1 MRVGPSIRRH
11 SPHNRYDP
19 AVRVFR
25 LLMTSPS
32 ESIRAALDSTASGP
46 GVCLR
51 VKVVP
56 GASRDKVVG
65 MLGDR
70 LKLAVSAPPQAG
82 KANKAVCKLLS
93 GVLGVPPR
101 DVTVTAGHTQPTKT
115 ITIAGIDAE
124 QAARRLASRM

>member
-1 MRVGPSIRRH
+1 MSRQPE
-11 SPHNRYDP
+11 P
-19 AVRVFR
+19 
-25 LLMTSPS
+25 
-32 ESIRAALDSTASGP
+32 IRAALEPTTDGL

-70 LKLAVSAPPQAG
+70 IKIAVSAPPEAG

-101 DVTVTAGHTQPTKT
+101 DVTVTAGHTQPAKT
-115 ITIAGIDAE
+115 VTVTGVGVE
-124 QAARRLASRM
+124 QAAQRLASMMTK

>member
-1 MRVGPSIRRH
+1 MSQP
-11 SPHNRYDP
+11 
-19 AVRVFR
+19 
-25 LLMTSPS
+25 
-32 ESIRAALDSTASGP
+32 ESIHAAVEPTTDGS

-70 LKLAVSAPPQAG
+70 LKVAVSAPPEAG

-93 GVLGVPPR
+93 SVLGVPPR
-101 DVTVTAGHTQPTKT
+101 DVTVTAGHTQPAKT
-115 ITIAGIDAE
+115 LMVTGISVE
-124 QAARRLASRM
+124 QAAQRLASKMVK

>member
-1 MRVGPSIRRH
+1 MNQP
-11 SPHNRYDP
+11 
-19 AVRVFR
+19 
-25 LLMTSPS
+25 
-32 ESIRAALDSTASGP
+32 ESILAALDPTANGP

-70 LKLAVSAPPQAG
+70 LKVAVSAPPEAG

-101 DVTVTAGHTQPTKT
+101 DVSVTAGHTQPTKT
-115 ITIAGIDAE
+115 VTVTGINVE
-124 QAARRLASRM
+124 QAAQRLTSAVQK

>member
-1 MRVGPSIRRH
+1 MSSQPE
-11 SPHNRYDP
+11 P
-19 AVRVFR
+19 
-25 LLMTSPS
+25 
-32 ESIRAALDSTASGP
+32 IRAALEPTTDGL

-70 LKLAVSAPPQAG
+70 LKIAVSAPPEAG

-93 GVLGVPPR
+93 RVLGLPPR

-115 ITIAGIDAE
+115 ITVIGIDVE
-124 QAARRLASRM
+124 QAARRLVSTMPQ